1 MGKEGNSGERWLM
14 VGSHCQV
21 NKHRRFGSEI
31 RAIFDNT
38 EKILLQNHFIT
49 TPIST
54 NSAIITRA
62 EMTIEYNNKT
72 KILIWNHFN

>member
-1 MGKEGNSGERWLM
+1 MGKEGVSGERLLM

-38 EKILLQNHFIT
+38 EKILLENHFPLIMT

-54 NSAIITRA
+54 NSLIITRA
-62 EMTIEYNNKT
+62 EMTIEYNNKS
-72 KILIWNHFN
+72 KY